1 MGVEGG
7 DGVMRKKKRVERR
20 MTREIK
26 RVWRWW
32 REAATAMPFRRRRR
46 RREMGWPEERMLV
59 LLTKDGEDPTA

>member
-1 MGVEGG
+1 
-7 DGVMRKKKRVERR
+7 MRKKKRVERR

-46 RREMGWPEERMLV
+46 REMGWPEERMLV
-59 LLTKDGEDPTA
+59 LLTKDGGGSDSVA